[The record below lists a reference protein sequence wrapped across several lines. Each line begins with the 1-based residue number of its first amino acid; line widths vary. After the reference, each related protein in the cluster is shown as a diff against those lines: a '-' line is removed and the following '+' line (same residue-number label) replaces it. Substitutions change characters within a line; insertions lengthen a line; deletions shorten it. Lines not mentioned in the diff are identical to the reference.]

1 MGQFSHFLKPL
12 LFGRN
17 IVLYFI
23 EEEHIMTQNYRD
35 KDMEAWNS
43 YRTFPS
49 PENRSALLRR
59 FDGVIN
65 SQVNKWA
72 GPVPRETLLM
82 EARAHAAKAIDPYDP
97 AKGAALA
104 THVANA
110 IKPISRTVYTYQ
122 NAVRAPENV
131 TRAIGAYKQSLETLT
146 DEKGRAPNDE
156 ELAAELGW
164 EKEFLDRVKRY
175 DYREFVE
182 SQPVAGGQFGT
193 KEDYLLDD
201 ELILESLFRSLS
213 DEEKLI
219 FSSLT
224 GYGDAPI
231 HSNGWL
237 AQQLGVSP
245 SQITARKDALA
256 RKITNFLNRP
266 SLKGRFGA

>member
-82 EARAHAAKAIDPYDP
+82 EARAHE
-97 AKGAALA
+97 
-104 THVANA
+104 VAF
-110 IKPISRTVYTYQ
+110 P
-122 NAVRAPENV
+122 P
-131 TRAIGAYKQSLETLT
+131 KQSIPTIQPRARRWPHMSPTPSNLFPARSIHTRTLYVHRRT
-146 DEKGRAPNDE
+146 SPEPSE
-156 ELAAELGW
+156 H
-164 EKEFLDRVKRY
+164 
-175 DYREFVE
+175 
-182 SQPVAGGQFGT
+182 
-193 KEDYLLDD
+193 
-201 ELILESLFRSLS
+201 I
-213 DEEKLI
+213 
-219 FSSLT
+219 SSPLR
-224 GYGDAPI
+224 
-231 HSNGWL
+231 L
-237 AQQLGVSP
+237 
-245 SQITARKDALA
+245 
-256 RKITNFLNRP
+256 
-266 SLKGRFGA
+266 